1 MTTAILVALALL
13 GALAAYAASR
23 PNTFRLERSIR
34 IDVAPEVIFGHIND
48 FKRWE
53 AWSPWEKIDPTLAR
67 TYSGAASG
75 KGAAYAWVGSG
86 KVGTGRMEIIGSTP
100 FSAIKIKL
108 DFTAPFKASNITDFT
123 LTRDGDMTKV
133 VWAMSGPAP
142 FISKLMGVVFNMDK
156 LVGGDFEKGL
166 AALKSATEGTGYTQ
180 LMR

>member
-1 MTTAILVALALL
+1 MTTVVLVALALIGGL
-13 GALAAYAASR
+13 CAYAATK
-23 PNTFRLERSIR
+23 PDTFRVARSIR

-53 AWSPWEKIDPTLAR
+53 AWSPWEKIDPALRRAYT
-67 TYSGAASG
+67 GAASG
-75 KGAAYAWVGSG
+75 KGAAYAWSGSG
-86 KVGTGRMEIIGSTP
+86 KVGTGRMEIVESAP
-100 FSAIKIKL
+100 FGAIKIKL

-133 VWAMSGPAP
+133 DWAMSGPAP
-142 FISKLMGVVFNMDK
+142 FVSKLMGVVFDMDK

-166 AALKSATEGTGYTQ
+166 KALKSVTEATGYTQ